1 MPCLRQYIPRLC
13 SRQSERFLRS
23 AAACFTGSM
32 STSKSPKDL
41 PYRPCVGTMILNR
54 QGRVFVGKRIDQSL
68 EAWQM
73 PQGGIDEG
81 ETPEQAMRR
90 ELREEIGTDHVEI
103 LREHPDW
110 LTYDLP
116 VHLIGVAWNGRYRG
130 QRLKWFALR
139 FSGADSEINVKTP
152 HQEFSEWKWA
162 PVDDLLKWVVPF
174 KRDIYAKVIEA
185 FGDLAKG

>member
-1 MPCLRQYIPRLC
+1 
-13 SRQSERFLRS
+13 
-23 AAACFTGSM
+23 M
-32 STSKSPKDL
+32 SKHKLSSL
-41 PYRPCVGTMILNR
+41 PYRPCVGTMVFNR
-54 QGRVFVGKRIDQSL
+54 QGQIFVGKRIDQTL

-81 ETPEQAMRR
+81 ETPEQTMRR
-90 ELREEIGTDHVEI
+90 ELKEEIGTDNVEI

-116 VHLIGVAWNGRYRG
+116 EHLLGIAWEGRYRG

-139 FSGADSEINVKTP
+139 FVGADGEIDVKTS
-152 HQEFSEWKWA
+152 HQEFSEWKWIGIA
-162 PVDDLLKWVVPF
+162 QLLPLAVPF

-185 FGDLAKG
+185 FRDLANREDF